1 MDFKEEKIQR
11 TFKCP
16 KCGSNKLGYQ
26 NYVKSLTPV
35 NINNEGHIHY
45 GESVIDHD
53 DQIPAEYGYIC
64 QHCESKLTH
73 AGEWLE
79 TESELI
85 HYLNLSQEQL
95 DREQKQF
102 EVYIEEQAQ
111 EQKDRDEER
120 HLCYEEC
127 CS

>member
-1 MDFKEEKIQR
+1 MEKNIHQR
-11 TFKCP
+11 IFICP

-26 NYVKSLTPV
+26 NYVKSVMPIIIDDAGQVSYEQPV
-35 NINNEGHIHY
+35 
-45 GESVIDHD
+45 VDHD
-53 DQIPAEYGYIC
+53 DHVPAEFGYIC
-64 QHCESKLTH
+64 QKCGNKISH